1 MNPSICYRECE
12 KSRDVGKYLHH
23 EKCKCRKN
31 LIYELVE
38 ECSEDID
45 GNEMIDNVTLNDYE
59 RVCNGCTIYI
69 VLLIIFFV
77 KRISISSAFIY
88 FYRYLKRINVNTSI
102 NTSINA
108 ETIIY

>member
-1 MNPSICYRECE
+1 MLAECE

-69 VLLIIFFV
+69 VLLILIIFFV

-88 FYRYLKRINVNTSI
+88 FYRYLKRINVNSSI